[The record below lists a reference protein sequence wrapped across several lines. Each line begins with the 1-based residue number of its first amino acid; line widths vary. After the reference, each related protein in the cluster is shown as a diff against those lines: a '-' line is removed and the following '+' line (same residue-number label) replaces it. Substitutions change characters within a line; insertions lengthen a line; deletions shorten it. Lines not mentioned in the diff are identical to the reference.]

1 MFTVHYKQFLLKK
14 FVLLTLYILL
24 PSLFFAQEESVKVKG
39 NKILEVKTTEISEF
53 RILEISGEF
62 EVSLMERPESSVR
75 VEADSNLH
83 QYIDISVDAE
93 KLTIKPTRNFT
104 RTKKLSLEI
113 GYTNV
118 LSKILANGKVSIISN
133 GNINVDR
140 LAIETTENASVAVT
154 SKTQRVDI
162 LTKGR
167 SKVKATILAEA
178 IGVHSNDNSEIEIT
192 ATTESLNVSQNQKS
206 ELTINGKTDK
216 STLFLL
222 DNTYFYGAGL
232 ESINT
237 TLSIEGTSD
246 AYVNVSDKLQLKAS
260 GKSEVSVLSNPVIE
274 LQTFAD
280 DTTLKKLSK
289 PPGRINRFLK

>member
-1 MFTVHYKQFLLKK
+1 MFLLKK
-14 FVLLTLYILL
+14 IVLLFTCLLL
-24 PSLFFAQEESVKVKG
+24 PTLFFAQAETVKVKG

-62 EVSLMERPESSVR
+62 EVTLIEKPETSVK
-75 VEADSNLH
+75 VETDSNLH

-93 KLTIKPTRNFT
+93 KLTITPTRHFT
-104 RTKKLSLEI
+104 RTKKLELEI
-113 GYTNV
+113 GYTPV
-118 LSKILANGKVSIISN
+118 FSKILISEKVSVTGS
-133 GNINVDR
+133 GNINVER
-140 LAIETTENASVAVT
+140 LAIETSDNASINIT
-154 SKTQRVDI
+154 GKMQRADI
-162 LTKGR
+162 LTKGK
-167 SKVKATILAEA
+167 SKVKATLLAEA
-178 IGVHSNDNSEIEIT
+178 IGIHSNDASEIEIT

-206 ELTINGKTDK
+206 ELILNGKTDK

-222 DNTYFYGAGL
+222 DSSYFYGAGF
-232 ESINT
+232 ESAIT

-246 AYVNVSDKLQLKAS
+246 AYINVTDKLQLKAS
-260 GKSEVSVLSNPVIE
+260 GKSEVSVLSNPLIE